1 MIRTLAALLILSSAA
16 LAQDPPP
23 VPRPERRD
31 PLQPSPARPPE
42 GPRPVQPPATPEPP
56 GGHAQPFNAEEVRE
70 WLRVNEPETHRR
82 LMQMQGDGRRPEA
95 MRILNEAAPRMRELN
110 ELKLRDPNAYAKLMD
125 MRRLERESMEQAE
138 AVRRASP
145 EQRETAM
152 AVLKETLNK
161 LFDVREEARARELA
175 ELKRR
180 VEALEKSVKERHGA
194 KDRIVE
200 KRRRELLGE
209 KSEDDW

>member
-1 MIRTLAALLILSSAA
+1 MMKTLAALLILTSAA

-31 PLQPSPARPPE
+31 PLQPQPPRPPD
-42 GPRPVQPPATPEPP
+42 GPRPAQPPQPPEPP
-56 GGHAQPFNAEEVRE
+56 GGHALPFNAEEVRE
-70 WLRVNEPETHRR
+70 WLKANEPETYRHVMR
-82 LMQMQGDGRRPEA
+82 LQDEGRRPEV
-95 MRILNEAAPRMRELN
+95 MRILTEAGPRMRELG
-110 ELKLRDPNAYAKLMD
+110 ELKMRDPNAYAKLMD

-138 AVRRASP
+138 AVRRAAP

-152 AVLKETLNK
+152 AVLKETLGK
-161 LFDVREEARARELA
+161 LFDAREEVRARELS

-180 VEALEKSVKERHGA
+180 VEALEKAVKERHA
-194 KDRIVE
+194 SKDRIVE

>member
-1 MIRTLAALLILSSAA
+1 MTKTLAALLILATAA
-16 LAQDPPP
+16 AAQEPPP

-31 PLQPSPARPPE
+31 PLQPARPPV
-42 GPRPVQPPATPEPP
+42 PPSPPATPAPLEGERDRIP
-56 GGHAQPFNAEEVRE
+56 ASQLDEVRE
-70 WLRVNEPETHRR
+70 WLRANEPETYRNLMR
-82 LMQMQGDGRRPEA
+82 LQDAGRRPEVMRVLYDA
-95 MRILNEAAPRMRELN
+95 MPRMKELG
-110 ELKLRDPNAYAKLMD
+110 ELKLRDPKGYGRLMD
-125 MRRLERESMEQAE
+125 MRRLERESLEQAD

-145 EQRETAM
+145 EQRETAT
-152 AVLKETLNK
+152 AVLKETLSK
-161 LFDVREEARARELA
+161 LFDAREEVRARELT

-180 VEALEKSVKERHGA
+180 VEALEKAVKERQAA

>member
-1 MIRTLAALLILSSAA
+1 MMKTLAALLILTSAA

-31 PLQPSPARPPE
+31 PLQPGPARPPDP
-42 GPRPVQPPATPEPP
+42 PRPVQPPSLPETP
-56 GGHAQPFNAEEVRE
+56 GHALPFNPEEVRE
-70 WLRVNEPETHRR
+70 WLKTNEPETFRR
-82 LMQMQGDGRRPEA
+82 LMQFQGDGRRPEA
-95 MRILNEAAPRMRELN
+95 MRILNEAAPRMRELT
-110 ELKLRDPNAYAKLMD
+110 ELRLRDPNGYAKLMD
-125 MRRLERESMEQAE
+125 MRRLERESLEQAE

-145 EQRETAM
+145 EQRESAM
-152 AVLKETLNK
+152 AVLKETLQK
-161 LFDVREEARARELA
+161 LFDVREEVRARELA

-180 VEALEKSVKERHGA
+180 VESLEKAVKDRRAA